1 MLRVWLPMKP
11 AARRITFLVLVIG
24 LADVILVALG
34 FAIYWIES
42 AR

>member
-1 MLRVWLPMKP
+1 MKP

-24 LADVILVALG
+24 LADFLLIALG
-34 FAIYWIES
+34 FAIYWLEF